1 MLNFEPSTNLL
12 NELDFMLWILFC
24 MTHLIG
30 GSFQWF
36 TLLLCFLVVEVSNGD
51 FGMETQ
57 QKPVNEKSLKIRIHH
72 KTNESVDYLYVLED

>member
-1 MLNFEPSTNLL
+1 
-12 NELDFMLWILFC
+12 
-24 MTHLIG
+24 MTHLIRV
-30 GSFQWF
+30 SFQWF
-36 TLLLCFLVVEVSNGD
+36 TVLLCFLVVEVSNGD

>member
-1 MLNFEPSTNLL
+1 
-12 NELDFMLWILFC
+12 
-24 MTHLIG
+24 MTHLIRV
-30 GSFQWF
+30 SFQWF
-36 TLLLCFLVVEVSNGD
+36 TVLLGFLVVEVSNGD

>member
-1 MLNFEPSTNLL
+1 
-12 NELDFMLWILFC
+12 MLWILFC
-24 MTHLIG
+24 MTHLIRV
-30 GSFQWF
+30 SFQWF
-36 TLLLCFLVVEVSNGD
+36 TVLLGFLVVEVSNGD